1 MSLDYETAV
10 AFISAIPPGRW
21 TSYGDVADAAGNRE
35 AALRIGEWL
44 MDSRGSIPFYWR
56 VIYSDGEVPAGF
68 IASAPGLPHN
78 ASEARDR
85 LTEEGVV
92 FSGGRASQR
101 CRYRVE
107 EWRAAG
113 CPSGAKAAE
122 AYLVADVEQYVEDEL
137 ALLPG
142 GLADLRSLAACQQ
155 LAADAVAVNRA
166 IIRLS
171 PKEIPA
177 HNRLGRA
184 YQELGLIAHART
196 EFETVTRLDPGNAI
210 ATKRLKELGPAPRD
224 VNPS

>member
-10 AFISAIPPGRW
+10 AFIWTIPPGRW

-68 IASAPGLPHN
+68 IASAPGPPHN

-85 LTEEGVV
+85 LREEGVI
-92 FSGGRASQR
+92 FAGARASQQ
-101 CRYRVE
+101 CRYTVE

-113 CPSGAKAAE
+113 SPSGAMAAE
-122 AYLVADVEQYVEDEL
+122 AYLVADVEQYVEDKL
-137 ALLPG
+137 PLLPG
-142 GLADLRSLAACQQ
+142 GLEDLRAIAASQQ
-155 LAADAVAVNRA
+155 LAADAVAVNGA
-166 IIRLS
+166 ITRLS
-171 PKEIPA
+171 PKDIPA

-184 YQELGLIAHART
+184 YQELGLIAHARGQ
-196 EFETVTRLDPGNAI
+196 FETVTRLDPGNAI

-224 VNPS
+224 VDPM